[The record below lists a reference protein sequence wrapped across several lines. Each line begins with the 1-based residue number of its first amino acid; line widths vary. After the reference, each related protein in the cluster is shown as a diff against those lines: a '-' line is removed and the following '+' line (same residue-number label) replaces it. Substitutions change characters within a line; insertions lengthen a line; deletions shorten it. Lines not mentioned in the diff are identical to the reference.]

1 MVDTA
6 TFIRKNKDLAQLR
19 ELTEKGIFEKSK
31 FVITKYIELND
42 DDFEFFCEDFYKHQ
56 EFIIENLT
64 NMGFEND
71 TFLCL
76 LVYNKNSN
84 DGILVESEG
93 YSYARYTALINMSEV
108 AK

>member
-1 MVDTA
+1 MVDKA
-6 TFIRKNKDLAQLR
+6 VFIRKNKDLAQLR
-19 ELTEKGIFEKSK
+19 QLTENGIYKKSK
-31 FVITKYIELND
+31 YVITKYIELND
-42 DDFEFFCEDFYKHQ
+42 DDFELFCNDFYEHQ

-64 NMGFEND
+64 NMSFEND

-84 DGILVESEG
+84 EGILVESEG